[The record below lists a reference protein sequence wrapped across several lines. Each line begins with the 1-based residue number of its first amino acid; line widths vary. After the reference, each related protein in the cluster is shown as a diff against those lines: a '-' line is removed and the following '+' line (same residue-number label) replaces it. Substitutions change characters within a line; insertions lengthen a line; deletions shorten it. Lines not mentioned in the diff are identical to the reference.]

1 MTSLSRLRILDTV
14 PEFKSSEEKDVNL
27 WFKHMGSKVLR
38 ALNVAEVLQL
48 GSGLSCPPLLLE
60 ARIWLRNSP
69 ISIRK
74 FRTKKQVIISVQ
86 LFRFETRMK
95 SGKIECNASKFVMRR
110 LFDPIDSDCLISSTC
125 LAVSTDNKMSLL
137 SARYS

>member
-27 WFKHMGSKVLR
+27 WFKHMGSK
-38 ALNVAEVLQL
+38 L